1 MLTRLIAAFTFRDY
15 RILWVM
21 LIIGSIAFWMRILG
35 TAQWLL
41 EETGSAYMV
50 GLIGVVQLIVQL
62 PITLWA
68 GTLADRVD
76 RKRLMS
82 LAHGATGV
90 SLVTLGVLSSTNA
103 LTPVLVYVGIAIT
116 AGTHMLA
123 SPARGALL
131 AAVVP
136 EGKLMLAS
144 STDTASANAAAIA
157 GPLLFAGIVLTADLT
172 TVFLTAGC
180 LALVNAIL
188 PMLLRVD
195 GHVAGKQGEA
205 EDKPSQIQQTRAG
218 LRYVGSHPILPGLF
232 LLDVGITTASFY
244 REVLPVIALGLFA
257 GGASATGMLGAANS
271 AGAILGSFIALAL
284 AGVRAKGMLVLY
296 ASFAYGVILFG
307 FGIATT
313 LLGGMLMIALLGAAD
328 AVTVAVRQTTVLLTT
343 PDEMRGRAYALM
355 ILAAQTANNIGTIW
369 VGFWAGAIGAGNTMV
384 MGGIISI
391 TATAVIWYVWKPIGR
406 YRSAA

>member
-90 SLVTLGVLSSTNA
+90 SLLTLGVLSSTNA

-144 STDTASANAAAIA
+144 STDTASANAAAIV

-188 PMLLRVD
+188 PMMLRVD
-195 GHVAGKQGEA
+195 GHVAGKQGQA
-205 EDKPSQIQQTRAG
+205 DNKPC
-218 LRYVGSHPILPGLF
+218 
-232 LLDVGITTASFY
+232 LLYTSPSPRDS
-244 REVLPVIALGLFA
+244 
-257 GGASATGMLGAANS
+257 
-271 AGAILGSFIALAL
+271 
-284 AGVRAKGMLVLY
+284 
-296 ASFAYGVILFG
+296 
-307 FGIATT
+307 
-313 LLGGMLMIALLGAAD
+313 
-328 AVTVAVRQTTVLLTT
+328 
-343 PDEMRGRAYALM
+343 
-355 ILAAQTANNIGTIW
+355 
-369 VGFWAGAIGAGNTMV
+369 
-384 MGGIISI
+384 
-391 TATAVIWYVWKPIGR
+391 
-406 YRSAA
+406 

>member
-1 MLTRLIAAFTFRDY
+1 
-15 RILWVM
+15 
-21 LIIGSIAFWMRILG
+21 MRILG

-406 YRSAA
+406 YRSAS

>member
-369 VGFWAGAIGAGNTMV
+369 VGLWAGAIGAGNTMV

-406 YRSAA
+406 YRSAS

>member
-1 MLTRLIAAFTFRDY
+1 
-15 RILWVM
+15 M

>member
-1 MLTRLIAAFTFRDY
+1 
-15 RILWVM
+15 M

-62 PITLWA
+62 PMTLWA

-188 PMLLRVD
+188 PMMLRVD
-195 GHVAGKQGEA
+195 GHVAGKQGQA
-205 EDKPSQIQQTRAG
+205 DNKPSQIQQTRAG

>member
-180 LALVNAIL
+180 LAMVNAIL

-307 FGIATT
+307 FGLATT

-406 YRSAA
+406 YRSAS

>member
-1 MLTRLIAAFTFRDY
+1 MLM
-15 RILWVM
+15 V
-21 LIIGSIAFWMRILG
+21 GSIAFWMRILG

-76 RKRLMS
+76 RKSLMS
-82 LAHGATGV
+82 VAHGTTGLSLLILGILNASDTLTP
-90 SLVTLGVLSSTNA
+90 SLVYIGV
-103 LTPVLVYVGIAIT
+103 AIT

-157 GPLLFAGIVLTADLT
+157 GPLLFAAIVLTADLT
-172 TVFLTAGC
+172 TVFLSAGC
-180 LALVNAIL
+180 LALINAIL
-188 PMLLRVD
+188 PLMLRAD
-195 GHVAGKQGEA
+195 GHVSAQHGKVQA
-205 EDKPSQIQQTRAG
+205 RLSQIQQTRDG
-218 LRYVGSHPILPGLF
+218 LKYVGSHPILPGLF
-232 LLDVGITTASFY
+232 LLDIGITTASFY

-271 AGAILGSFIALAL
+271 AGAILGSFVALAL

-296 ASFAYGVILFG
+296 ASFAYGVLLFG

-391 TATAVIWYVWKPIGR
+391 TATAAIWYVWKPIAK
-406 YRSAA
+406 YRSAS

>member
-180 LALVNAIL
+180 LAMVNAIL

-271 AGAILGSFIALAL
+271 AGAILGSFIALTL

-406 YRSAA
+406 YRSAS

>member
-172 TVFLTAGC
+172 TVFLTADC

-406 YRSAA
+406 YRSAS

>member
-1 MLTRLIAAFTFRDY
+1 
-15 RILWVM
+15 M

-205 EDKPSQIQQTRAG
+205 HDKPSQIQQTRAG

-406 YRSAA
+406 YRSAS

>member
-35 TAQWLL
+35 TAQWLF

-406 YRSAA
+406 YRSAS

>member
-172 TVFLTAGC
+172 TVFLTAGF

-307 FGIATT
+307 FGLATT

-406 YRSAA
+406 YRSAS

>member
-1 MLTRLIAAFTFRDY
+1 
-15 RILWVM
+15 M

-172 TVFLTAGC
+172 TVFLTAGF

-406 YRSAA
+406 YRSAS

>member
-90 SLVTLGVLSSTNA
+90 SLVTLGVLRSTNA

-406 YRSAA
+406 YRSAS

>member
-1 MLTRLIAAFTFRDY
+1 
-15 RILWVM
+15 M

-180 LALVNAIL
+180 LALGNAIL

-406 YRSAA
+406 YRSAS

>member
-1 MLTRLIAAFTFRDY
+1 
-15 RILWVM
+15 M

-406 YRSAA
+406 YRSAS

>member
-116 AGTHMLA
+116 AGTHMRA

-180 LALVNAIL
+180 LAMVNAIL

-328 AVTVAVRQTTVLLTT
+328 AVTVAVRQTTVLITT
-343 PDEMRGRAYALM
+343 PDDMRGRAYALM

-406 YRSAA
+406 YRSAS

>member
-172 TVFLTAGC
+172 TVFLTAGF

-205 EDKPSQIQQTRAG
+205 HDKPSQIQQTRAG

>member
-1 MLTRLIAAFTFRDY
+1 
-15 RILWVM
+15 M

-180 LALVNAIL
+180 LALGNAIL

-384 MGGIISI
+384 MGGLISI

-406 YRSAA
+406 YRSAS

>member
-123 SPARGALL
+123 RPARGALL

-172 TVFLTAGC
+172 TVFLTAGFP
-180 LALVNAIL
+180 ALVNAIL
-188 PMLLRVD
+188 PMLLRVN

>member
-180 LALVNAIL
+180 LAMVNAIL

-406 YRSAA
+406 YRSAS

>member
-180 LALVNAIL
+180 LAMVNAFL

-406 YRSAA
+406 YRSAS

>member
-1 MLTRLIAAFTFRDY
+1 
-15 RILWVM
+15 M

-257 GGASATGMLGAANS
+257 GGASATGILGAANS

-406 YRSAA
+406 YRSAS

>member
-180 LALVNAIL
+180 LALGNAIL

-406 YRSAA
+406 YRSAS

>member
-1 MLTRLIAAFTFRDY
+1 
-15 RILWVM
+15 M

-172 TVFLTAGC
+172 TVFLTAGF

-188 PMLLRVD
+188 PMLLHVD

-406 YRSAA
+406 YRSAS

>member
-271 AGAILGSFIALAL
+271 AGAILGSFIALTL

-406 YRSAA
+406 YRSAS

>member
-180 LALVNAIL
+180 LALGNAIL

-244 REVLPVIALGLFA
+244 RDVLPVIALGLFA

-406 YRSAA
+406 YRSAS

>member
-205 EDKPSQIQQTRAG
+205 HDKPSQIQQTRAG

>member
-62 PITLWA
+62 PMTLWA

-103 LTPVLVYVGIAIT
+103 LTPALVYVGIAIT

-172 TVFLTAGC
+172 TVFLTAGF
-180 LALVNAIL
+180 L
-188 PMLLRVD
+188 PW
-195 GHVAGKQGEA
+195 
-205 EDKPSQIQQTRAG
+205 S
-218 LRYVGSHPILPGLF
+218 
-232 LLDVGITTASFY
+232 
-244 REVLPVIALGLFA
+244 
-257 GGASATGMLGAANS
+257 
-271 AGAILGSFIALAL
+271 
-284 AGVRAKGMLVLY
+284 
-296 ASFAYGVILFG
+296 
-307 FGIATT
+307 
-313 LLGGMLMIALLGAAD
+313 
-328 AVTVAVRQTTVLLTT
+328 
-343 PDEMRGRAYALM
+343 MRSCPCCYALM
-355 ILAAQTANNIGTIW
+355 VMLRASRARRAISHPKSSKLALDCGTLARTR
-369 VGFWAGAIGAGNTMV
+369 FCRAFF
-384 MGGIISI
+384 S
-391 TATAVIWYVWKPIGR
+391 
-406 YRSAA
+406 

>member
-406 YRSAA
+406 YRSAS

>member
-172 TVFLTAGC
+172 TVFLTAGF

-205 EDKPSQIQQTRAG
+205 HDKPSQIQQTRAG

-406 YRSAA
+406 YRSAS

>member
-1 MLTRLIAAFTFRDY
+1 
-15 RILWVM
+15 M

-218 LRYVGSHPILPGLF
+218 LRYVASHPILPGLF

-406 YRSAA
+406 YRSAS

>member
-180 LALVNAIL
+180 LAMVNAIL